1 LRVQDFFCSLFAF
14 LYSPFAIRYLAD
26 LPTSRFAD
34 KFLGGQRTAKSSS
47 GEAKLMAEF
56 SMCEKFTD
64 FLIPAR

>member
-1 LRVQDFFCSLFAF
+1 VVNGETETLNPQRTTRNSFLRIT
-14 LYSPFAIRYLAD
+14 LYASNSQPANLTGR
-26 LPTSRFAD
+26 
-34 KFLGGQRTAKSSS
+34 QRTAKSSS